1 LKLIDFFKR
10 IFQKINTKSAITY
23 FLFWNF
29 QLILI
34 LAALFLVD
42 SSIRLSLL
50 LAYLASMTLVLV
62 TKFHLEKAIH
72 DHSAIDNLRE
82 ELTAHRETTSIIS
95 YLNSVLRPRIP
106 IWYTRAYRDYSG
118 SPEMLEELFNRINE
132 ARPKTVLELGSGLTT
147 LISSYALQKNGYGKV
162 VSWDCLETRA
172 SSNRDLIDSHAQ
184 GQFVEILNATPQKNA
199 DPGSITLWF
208 DRAPEDKIDF
218 LVVDDSM
225 DPPLTPSNEGLIQ
238 ALRPYLSIGSTIFLH
253 DRIRPVGKDT
263 LGAWIDGDTELLL
276 IHTIHTKT
284 NTYSVLRY
292 GPW

>member
-1 LKLIDFFKR
+1 LKSIEFLKR
-10 IFQKINTKSAITY
+10 ISRKINTKSAISSM
-23 FLFWNF
+23 LFWNL

-34 LAALFLVD
+34 LAALLLVD
-42 SSIRLSLL
+42 SSIRLSVL
-50 LAYLASMTLVLV
+50 LAYLAAMTLVLV

-72 DHSAIDNLRE
+72 DHSAIDQLRD

-106 IWYTRAYRDYSG
+106 IWYTRAYRDYSA
-118 SPEMLEELFNRINE
+118 SPEMLEELFNRIIS
-132 ARPKTVLELGSGLTT
+132 ARPKTVFELGSGLTT

-172 SSNRDLIDSHAQ
+172 SSNRDLIDSHDQ
-184 GQFVEILNATPQKNA
+184 GQFAEILDATPQKNA
-199 DPGSITLWF
+199 EPGSTSLWF
-208 DRAPEDKIDF
+208 DKTPEEKIDF

-225 DPPLTPSNEGLIQ
+225 DPPLTPSSKGLIQ
-238 ALRPYLSIGSTIFLH
+238 ALRPYLNIGSTIFLH
-253 DRIRPVGKDT
+253 DRIRPVDKDT
-263 LGAWIDGDTELLL
+263 LGEWIDADTELLL